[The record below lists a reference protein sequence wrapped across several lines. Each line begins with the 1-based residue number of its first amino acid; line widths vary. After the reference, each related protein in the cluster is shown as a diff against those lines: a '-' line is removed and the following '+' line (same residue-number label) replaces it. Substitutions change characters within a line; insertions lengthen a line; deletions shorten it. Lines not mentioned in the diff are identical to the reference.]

1 MTVSLYDESEKLE
14 IFRKEMGNVRLAS
27 MSTREYRSTYPYP
40 TTSEEET
47 AVCLRIQRSHATVI
61 ALQSRLQW
69 TCRIMSESSNA
80 PFLKWCSVCAS
91 HRELHGVADTMIE
104 TMCCMTQ
111 KEQLEKHTV
120 DLLKNKVW

>member
-1 MTVSLYDESEKLE
+1 
-14 IFRKEMGNVRLAS
+14 
-27 MSTREYRSTYPYP
+27 
-40 TTSEEET
+40 
-47 AVCLRIQRSHATVI
+47 VCLRRQRRHAPVK

-80 PFLKWCSVCAS
+80 PFLRWFSVCAS
-91 HRELHGVADTMIE
+91 HREPHGVADTMIE

-111 KEQLEKHTV
+111 KERLEKHTV

>member
-1 MTVSLYDESEKLE
+1 
-14 IFRKEMGNVRLAS
+14 MGHVRLAS
-27 MSTREYRSTYPYP
+27 MSTRVYLSTYPYP
-40 TTSEEET
+40 TPSEEET
-47 AVCLRIQRSHATVI
+47 AVCTRRQRSHATVK

-80 PFLKWCSVCAS
+80 PFLRWISVCAS

-111 KEQLEKHTV
+111 KERLEKHTV
-120 DLLKNKVW
+120 DLLKDKVW